1 MVWAGQAESP
11 VPVLVSALE
20 TSSSE
25 GCGGGLGRTVP
36 RKGRLPPVP
45 QASGVEPP
53 SCSCSVVPARFTWKE
68 AKCN

>member
-11 VPVLVSALE
+11 APVLVSALE

-25 GCGGGLGRTVP
+25 GVGAAEQFPGKVALTSGAAGQQGGAAL
-36 RKGRLPPVP
+36 
-45 QASGVEPP
+45 S
-53 SCSCSVVPARFTWKE
+53 SCSVVPARFTWKE